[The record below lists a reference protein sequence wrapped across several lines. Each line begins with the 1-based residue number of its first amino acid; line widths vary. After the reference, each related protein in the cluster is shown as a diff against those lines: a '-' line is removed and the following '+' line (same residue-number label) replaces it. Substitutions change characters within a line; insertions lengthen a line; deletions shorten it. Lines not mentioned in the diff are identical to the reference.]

1 MALDA
6 TKIKAG
12 PGHFYID
19 VTLPTSPNP
28 LALVSGAPAT
38 GTELGLTDGEA
49 VFTYEVEYF
58 EVMAD
63 QVLPPVAVF
72 AQAEHARL
80 EFTMKEYEATKV
92 KAALQQPALTIDN
105 VSAPKT
111 DTFNIGGET
120 FEVTLRSIVLVSRI
134 PNTSPQR
141 YTIIMLYKA
150 YQSENLALRVTKSGE
165 SLMKTTFVG
174 IADLTRNVGDTVGQL
189 VIQRN

>member
-1 MALDA
+1 VALDA

-12 PGHFYID
+12 PGRFYID
-19 VTLPTSPNP
+19 VTPPTSPAP
-28 LALVSGAPAT
+28 LALVAGVPAT

-80 EFTMKEYEATKV
+80 EFTMKEYEAAKV
-92 KAALQQPALTIDN
+92 KAALQQPTLTVDN
-105 VSAPKT
+105 VSSPKT
-111 DTFNIGGET
+111 DTFNIGGEA
-120 FEVTLRSIVLVSRI
+120 FEVTLRSVVLVSRI

-150 YQSENLALRVTKSGE
+150 YQSEASALRVTKSGE
-165 SLMKTTFVG
+165 TLMKCTFVG